1 MLKSIITAIIR
12 RRFWVIAVIFLMTAF
27 FAAQVRNLKIV
38 IDPSTM
44 LPKSHPNVVGTN
56 VAEALF
62 GSKYVVVV
70 GVNATNGS
78 TALSTDVLSTV
89 ARLSTRLA
97 DIPDVKRHTLIS
109 VTADKAK
116 SISGTATEMS
126 VHPLLDSPVT
136 VEAIAQLGQRIV
148 DNPVYDGTLLSAD
161 KTVASISF
169 AVQSGPRGFRAIMDR
184 IAAVIDSEKTAA
196 INISASGTP
205 VYLATVERF
214 SQRMAFLFPI
224 ALLLIGLIH
233 FDAFRTF
240 QGMILPLVTALL
252 AVVWGLGIMGLAK
265 VPMDAFNATTPI
277 LILAVAAGH
286 AVQILKRYY
295 EEYDRTVIANPS
307 DSPSIANDK
316 AIVESLS
323 KMAPV
328 MLAAGL
334 VATAGF
340 FSLMTFDVATIR
352 TFGIITGLGVLSAL
366 TIELT
371 FIPALRSYLPA
382 PPRAPS
388 ALKTMAPAAANRVWV
403 KISNAVADTVLAR
416 RNMIVYGFLIV
427 AMVSAIGMLFM
438 NRENSIK
445 DYFGE
450 NVPVRQQDKFL
461 NSKLAGTNTLYIV
474 FQADR
479 ADRIKDPAVLNLI
492 EGTQRYIETL
502 PEVGKTISI
511 VDFIKQM
518 NRAMNAGDA
527 KYNALPVSQDL
538 VSQYLLLYSMSGQ
551 PTDFD
556 SYIDYEYRNANLIV
570 WTKSDSSKY
579 AANMVAR
586 IHEYVDGKLPRGIT
600 IQIGGSVPQS
610 SALSETLVHGKMLN
624 IAQMIVVVFVAGMVI
639 FRSVVAGLYLIVP
652 LLVTVLVNFGIMGL
666 TGIPLNTPNSVASA
680 MAIGIGADYAIY
692 ILYRMREELQRLGD
706 FDLALRETIRTAGRA
721 VVYVAT
727 AIAGGYAVL
736 MLSIN
741 FYVHVWFGILIV
753 LSMIV
758 SAVSALVLVP
768 ALLKWHPPSF
778 LRRSA
783 LRPLAPALASGTVI
797 ILMVGAAIAHQTGHA
812 QEVKTELHAQLT
824 ANEIMERNY
833 QSTRVENSQSEA
845 TFHLLSATGQE
856 RVRKTFNTTK
866 LQTDGLAN
874 RRVIRFLSPSDV
886 RNTSTLLV
894 EHAAAADDVW
904 VYLPALKKAR
914 RLASNNQKNSFVGTD
929 LSYGDIV
936 GHKPQSWMHKIVRQ
950 ESLAGVAAYV
960 MESLPASAEV
970 AMTSGY
976 SKRINWIA
984 KDNFVSV
991 KTEFYDAAGKLLKTA
1006 DNTDIKLVD
1015 AKGKKFQAMLVLMTN
1030 HQTGHAT
1037 KVKLENFKAN
1047 GLVSDEFFSMRYL
1060 EKEE

>member
-1 MLKSIITAIIR
+1 MFKSIVTEIIR
-12 RRFWVIAVIFLMTAF
+12 RRFWVIAVIVLMTAF

-44 LPKSHPNVVGTN
+44 LPKSHPNVIGTN
-56 VAEALF
+56 TAEALF

-70 GVNATNGS
+70 GVNANDGT
-78 TALSTDVLSTV
+78 TALSPDVLSTV

-97 DIPDVKRHTLIS
+97 VIPDVKRHTMMS

-116 SISGTATEMS
+116 SISGSATEMS
-126 VHPLLDSPVT
+126 VSPMLDSPIT
-136 VEAIAQLGQRIV
+136 AEAAMRLGQRIV

-169 AVQSGPRGFRAIMDR
+169 AVQSGQGGFRNIMDKV
-184 IAAVIDSEKTAA
+184 AAVIESEKTAA

-224 ALLLIGLIH
+224 ALVLIGLIH
-233 FDAFRTF
+233 FEAFRTF

-295 EEYDRTVIANPS
+295 EEYDRTVIANPN
-307 DSPSIANDK
+307 DGPSVANDK
-316 AIVESLS
+316 AIIESLS

-340 FSLMTFDVATIR
+340 FSLLTFDVATIR
-352 TFGIITGLGVLSAL
+352 TFGIITGMGILSAL
-366 TIELT
+366 VIELT

-382 PPRAPS
+382 PPRATAKP
-388 ALKTMAPAAANRVWV
+388 AHFAAPVPPRMWD
-403 KISNAVADTVLAR
+403 KISNAIANTVLAR
-416 RNMIVYGFLIV
+416 HNMIVYGFMLV
-427 AMVSAIGMLFM
+427 AAVSAIGMLFM

-445 DYFGE
+445 NYFGE
-450 NVPVRQQDKFL
+450 SVPVRSQDKFL

-479 ADRIKDPAVLNLI
+479 ADRMREPGLLKLI
-492 EGTQRYIETL
+492 ENTQRYIETL

-511 VDFIKQM
+511 VDFVKQM

-527 KYNALPVSQDL
+527 NFNVLPASL
-538 VSQYLLLYSMSGQ
+538 NMVSQYLLMYSMSGQ

-556 SYIDYEYRNANLIV
+556 PYIDYEYRNANLIV

-586 IHEYVDGKLPRGIT
+586 IHEYVDSKLPDGIS

-610 SALSETLVHGKMLN
+610 SALSETLVRGKMLN
-624 IAQMIVVVFVAGMVI
+624 IAQMIVVVFIAGMLI

-652 LLVTVLVNFGIMGL
+652 LMVTVLINFGIMGL

-736 MLSIN
+736 MLSLN
-741 FYVHVWFGILIV
+741 FYVHIWFGILIV
-753 LSMIV
+753 LSMIA

-768 ALLKWHPPSF
+768 ALLKWHPPIF
-778 LRRSA
+778 IRRA
-783 LRPLAPALASGTVI
+783 APQPLAPMLASGAAI
-797 ILMVGAAIAHQTGHA
+797 ISVVGFAIAHQTGHA
-812 QEVKTELHAQLT
+812 QEAKMEPNAEPS

-833 QSTRVENSQSEA
+833 QSTRVENSQSDA
-845 TFHLLSATGQE
+845 TFHLLSASGQE

-866 LQTDGLAN
+866 LQPDGVAN

-894 EHAAAADDVW
+894 EHAAAADDIW
-904 VYLPALKKAR
+904 VYLPTLKKAR

-936 GHKPQSWMHKIVRQ
+936 GHKPQAWTHKILRQ
-950 ESLAGVAAYV
+950 EALAGVATYV
-960 MESLPASAEV
+960 MESLPASAEI
-970 AMTSGY
+970 ADTSGY

-984 KDNFVSV
+984 KDNFVSI

-1006 DNTDIKLVD
+1006 DNADIKLVD
-1015 AKGKKFQAMLVLMTN
+1015 AKGKKFQAMLVQMKN

-1047 GLVSDEFFSMRYL
+1047 GQVSDEFFSTRYL